1 MEEERDQEMNV
12 LEEAFNEGR
21 VLVGTVKKIMPY
33 GAFVDV
39 DGVEGLLH
47 ISDIS
52 WKKIGKV
59 EDVLKQDQEVDVKI
73 KSFDREKQRISFS
86 HKECLPDP
94 WETSIH
100 NHQVDEVLNA
110 RVVKVLEFGV
120 IVELEDGLTGLLHIN
135 EMTRDHNKNPV
146 TSVL

>member
-73 KSFDREKQRISFS
+73 NLLTVKNREFLSPIKNVSRIRGKHRSIIIRLMSAECPCCKGIGIWRYCGIGRRTDR
-86 HKECLPDP
+86 
-94 WETSIH
+94 TS
-100 NHQVDEVLNA
+100 
-110 RVVKVLEFGV
+110 
-120 IVELEDGLTGLLHIN
+120 
-135 EMTRDHNKNPV
+135 PY
-146 TSVL
+146 